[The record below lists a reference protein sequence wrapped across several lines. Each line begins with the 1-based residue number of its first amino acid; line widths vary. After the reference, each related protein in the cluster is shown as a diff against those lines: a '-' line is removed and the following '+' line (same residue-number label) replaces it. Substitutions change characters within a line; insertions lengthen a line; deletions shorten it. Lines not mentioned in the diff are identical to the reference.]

1 MRACVVGAD
10 GQLGRALVAALPGAV
25 ALRRAGL
32 DIADAEAVAGHDF
45 TGVDVVFNAAAYTAV
60 DRAET
65 EPAAAWRAN
74 ALGPAHLAAAAARHG
89 FTLVHV
95 STEYVFDGTATGPMP
110 EETPLAPL
118 GVYGASKA
126 AGELAVRA
134 APRHVIARTSWV
146 VGDGGNFV
154 ATMARLARD
163 GVRPSVVDDQVGRP
177 TFTRDLA
184 AALIALAEREAG
196 VYHVTNDGD
205 PVSWYGLATEVFTRC
220 GRSPGDVTP
229 VSTAEYGALQS
240 RAGTPPPAHRPAN
253 SVLDLSRLTRA
264 GVTMP
269 PWRDALD
276 EHLGTGR

>member
-1 MRACVVGAD
+1 MRACVLGAN
-10 GQLGRALVAALPGAV
+10 GQLGRALAAALPEAAAWGREGLDVGDADAV
-25 ALRRAGL
+25 AA
-32 DIADAEAVAGHDF
+32 HDF
-45 TGVDVVFNAAAYTAV
+45 TGVDVVFNAAGYTAV

-65 EPAAAWRAN
+65 EPAAAWRVN
-74 ALGPAHLAAAAARHG
+74 ALGPAHLAAASVRHG

-95 STEYVFDGTATGPMP
+95 STEYVFDGTAPGPMP
-110 EETPLAPL
+110 EDTPLAPL

-163 GVRPSVVDDQVGRP
+163 GVSPSVVDDQVGRP

-184 AALIALAEREAG
+184 AALIVLAQQG
-196 VYHVTNDGD
+196 HGTYHVTNDGE
-205 PVSWYGLATEVFTRC
+205 PVSWHGVAREVFTRC
-220 GRSPGDVTP
+220 GRDPNDVRP
-229 VSTAEYGALQS
+229 VSTAEYTADRPQTA
-240 RAGTPPPAHRPAN
+240 RRPAN
-253 SVLDLSRLTRA
+253 SVLDLSLLTKA
-264 GVTMP
+264 GVSMP

-276 EHLGTGR
+276 VHLGHTP